1 MLSFSRRC
9 PPDNVVCNMKT
20 RPESIALFVLLTIA
34 LAACAPSAPP
44 APPAPL
50 DDEYAVYAALIEDRY
65 LEEGVD
71 LIVIRDR
78 TTFFP
83 LGPDVTYE
91 QVSQDVPALEE
102 DTYADFLAVNEESVP
117 LDPSLDLGFDYTLVS
132 LQDLEEFLGG
142 GAWSYD
148 AFYERFPNSQGLME
162 LSRVGFNADHTQ
174 ALVYVGNQYDLLGG
188 EGVYVLLRKE
198 SGDWL
203 VESDLLLWVS

>member
-1 MLSFSRRC
+1 
-9 PPDNVVCNMKT
+9 MKN
-20 RPESIALFVLLTIA
+20 RPTPLALLILLTIA
-34 LAACAPSAPP
+34 LAACAPGAPT
-44 APPAPL
+44 ASL
-50 DDEYAVYAALIEDRY
+50 DDEYAVYAALIESRY
-65 LEEGVD
+65 LKEGVD
-71 LIVIRDR
+71 LIVIRDQ

-91 QVSQDVPALEE
+91 QVGQSVPALEE
-102 DTYADFLAVNEESVP
+102 DTYADFLAVNEDPVP
-117 LDPSLDLGFDYTLVS
+117 LDGSLDLGFDYTLVS

-188 EGVYVLLRKE
+188 EGYYVLLHKE
-198 SGDWL
+198 GGDWL
-203 VESDLLLWVS
+203 VDSDLLLWVS